1 MLPGISRSGATI
13 STSVLLGV
21 DKTKAARFSFLMVVP
36 LIFGKIGKDLLSGD
50 LTFTGENNVAMG
62 AGFIAAFIS
71 GLAACTWMI
80 QLVKKS
86 KLSYFAIYC
95 LVVGLIAIGYG
106 FFFS

>member
-36 LIFGKIGKDLLSGD
+36 LIFGKMAKDILGGELQFS
-50 LTFTGENNVAMG
+50 GENTLAMG
-62 AGFIAAFIS
+62 AGFIAAFIA

-95 LVVGLIAIGYG
+95 LIVGAIAIGYSFWG
-106 FFFS
+106 